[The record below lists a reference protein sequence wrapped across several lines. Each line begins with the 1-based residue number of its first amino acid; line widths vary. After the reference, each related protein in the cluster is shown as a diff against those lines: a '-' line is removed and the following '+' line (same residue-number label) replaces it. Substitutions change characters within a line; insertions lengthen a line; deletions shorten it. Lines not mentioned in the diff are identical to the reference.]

1 MGLKGV
7 TAMKRN
13 SIIVEKSM
21 LDKTLADMNRINREK
36 GLGYKIRVSRFKDND
51 TLCKISVSL

>member
-13 SIIVEKSM
+13 SIIIDKSM
-21 LDKTLADMNRINREK
+21 LDKTLADMNRLNREK
-36 GLGYKIRVSRFKDND
+36 GLGYKIKVSRFKDND

>member
-1 MGLKGV
+1 
-7 TAMKRN
+7 MKRN